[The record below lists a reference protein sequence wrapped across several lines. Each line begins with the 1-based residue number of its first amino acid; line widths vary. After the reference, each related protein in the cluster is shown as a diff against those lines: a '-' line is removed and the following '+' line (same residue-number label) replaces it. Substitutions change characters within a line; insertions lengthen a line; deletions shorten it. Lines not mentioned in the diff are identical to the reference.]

1 MKVEVFE
8 ALLGINKGL
17 DEAIGN
23 LQSLETIE
31 GFAHVSLQKFSLETE
46 RLQAGIN
53 RYVAEQ
59 MIAEANQDCTRLD
72 KQLEPEP
79 KSKES
84 SS

>member
-23 LQSLETIE
+23 LESLETIE
-31 GFAHVSLQKFSLETE
+31 GFGNESVQKFCMEAE

-59 MIAEANQDCTRLD
+59 MRDEASQDCDRLD
-72 KQLEPEP
+72 KRLAPEP
-79 KSKES
+79 KPQES
-84 SS
+84 SH

>member
-1 MKVEVFE
+1 MKLEVFE

-23 LQSLETIE
+23 LESLETIE
-31 GFAHVSLQKFSLETE
+31 GFGQVSVQKFSLETE

-59 MIAEANQDCTRLD
+59 MIAEANQDCARLD

>member
-17 DEAIGN
+17 DEAIGY
-23 LQSLETIE
+23 LESLETID
-31 GFAHVSLQKFSLETE
+31 GFGNESVQKFSLEAE

-59 MIAEANQDCTRLD
+59 MIAEANQDCARLD
-72 KQLEPEP
+72 ELLGPQP
-79 KSKES
+79 KSEHS
-84 SS
+84 ST